1 MLVQPRHRFVAR
13 GVEDDAAAIEEQ
25 DAVGVAQRERGTLL
39 RDDDGGAAC
48 ERVLEER
55 FRSVGIELRRRLV
68 EEQQLGLERERR
80 READALQLAAGELR
94 DATVREMRCAD
105 GRERGV
111 RAREDRL
118 RRGADVLEPEGDL
131 RLDLREDDLILGI
144 LEDGRDRAREL
155 RRMRAARVAAGD
167 LDAAAEVPAVE
178 PRHEPA
184 ERADERRLAR
194 AGGAE
199 HEHDLARVDP
209 ERDAVERR
217 RRARIREG
225 QLLDGR

>member
-1 MLVQPRHRFVAR
+1 MLVQPRHRLVAR
-13 GVEDDAAAIEEQ
+13 CVEHDAAAVEEQ

-39 RDDDGGAAC
+39 RDDHGCAAR

-55 FRSVGIELRRRLV
+55 LRALRIELRRRLV

-80 READALQLAAGELR
+80 READALQLAAGKLR
-94 DATVREMRCAD
+94 DAAAGQVRGTD
-105 GRERGV
+105 GRQRSL
-111 RAREDRL
+111 RARQDRL
-118 RRGADVLEPEGDL
+118 RRHADVLEPEGDL
-131 RLDLREDDLILGI
+131 RLDLREDDLILRI

-155 RRMRAARVAAGD
+155 RRMRVARVAAGD

-184 ERADERRLAR
+184 ERAHERRLAG

-217 RRARIREG
+217 CRARIGEG
-225 QLLDGR
+225 QPLDGR